1 MNLTE
6 LLELPPPAQRRL
18 VRALQTRRLEHP
30 FEIAPLRT
38 ALGDVELDLEA
49 IRAELLNLH
58 GRGMDGHGV
67 AAVLDV
73 VREQSRNADRP
84 LLVWTGPTVAGLV
97 ARDTREVF
105 EELLGEAERQIWLST
120 FALYNGPRI
129 FEPLAERM
137 DSLPGLHVSLLL
149 NIERPFRSKSTA
161 AELVAKFAHDLWT
174 QHWPGDRRPDVFYDP
189 RSVEPPQP
197 EGVLHAKALV
207 VDERVAFV
215 GSANLTE
222 AAFDRNFEAGVLSRD
237 RALAGSLARHFRTL
251 VEHGKVVPLP

>member
-1 MNLTE
+1 MLIA
-6 LLELPPPAQRRL
+6 LLELPPPTQRRL
-18 VRALQTRRLEHP
+18 VRALQTGRLGHP
-30 FEIAPLRT
+30 FEPSRLRA
-38 ALGDVELDLEA
+38 ALGDDKLDLET

-58 GRGMDGHGV
+58 GRGIGGHGV
-67 AAVLDV
+67 AAVLEA

-105 EELLGEAERQIWLST
+105 EELLGEAQRQIWLST
-120 FALYNGPRI
+120 FALHNGSRM
-129 FEPLAERM
+129 FQPLADRM
-137 DSLPGLHVSLLL
+137 DAAPGLQVSLLL
-149 NIERPFRSKSTA
+149 NIGRPFGSKTA
-161 AELVAKFAHDLWT
+161 APELVAKFANDLWSN
-174 QHWPGDRRPDVFYDP
+174 QWPGHRRPDVFYDP
-189 RSVEPPQP
+189 RSIESSQP